1 MDGGERLGI
10 DERGRCSSSSSSS
23 RRRRRRR
30 RRSSSSSRRRRR
42 RRSIGERDRGRSD
55 NITDGR

>member
-23 RRRRRRR
+23 RRRRRR